1 VRNVPAA
8 AGIAALCCGLTGF
21 AASTAA
27 ASTAAVRTVADLGG
41 VSPSPGIFPWSAAVD
56 ITITVQQTATSP
68 IYQWTLTCD
77 PDGGTLPDPVR
88 ACDRLSQVTLPPPAP
103 PLHIMC
109 PMIVY
114 GPQMVTIDGWWHGRW
129 ISLRLDRTDAGCEAA
144 SWNGLI
150 TALGL
155 SGPLNAGGPMT
166 T

>member
-1 VRNVPAA
+1 MRNVPAA
-8 AGIAALCCGLTGF
+8 AGIAALCCGLTGV
-21 AASTAA
+21 AGSMADASTGAP
-27 ASTAAVRTVADLGG
+27 RIVAGREG
-41 VSPSPGIFPWSAAVD
+41 VPPSSGIFPWPAVVD

-68 IYQWTLTCD
+68 IYQWTLACD
-77 PDGGTLPDPVR
+77 PDGGTLPHPVQ
-88 ACDRLSQVTLPPPAP
+88 ACERLSQVKLPPPAP

-150 TALGL
+150 VALGL
-155 SGPLNAGGPMT
+155 SGPLDADGPIT